1 MTVSEDTQREDAFDT
16 LECLS
21 QYRKGIDWVIVDHY
35 GLGQE
40 WQRQLRPIASRIMVI
55 DDLANRHHDCDLIL
69 DQNFGDEGR
78 DRYSSLVPDHCRLL
92 LGPQYALLRDE
103 FLRAREAAT
112 ERDGS
117 IGRILVFFGG
127 IDSPNFTRTALEA
140 IARLGQRD
148 FLVDVIIGRHNP
160 HRKEIATI
168 CNSMRNTSLSCEVND
183 IAGRMAQ
190 ADLAIGAGGTTT
202 WERCVVGLP
211 AVIVSLAKNQVA
223 VAKEAHR
230 LGAARYLG
238 SFDEVSA
245 KQIVKEI
252 EGLLEKP
259 RELRRMG
266 QAAAALL
273 DGGGVERV
281 TSELLE
287 HRSGRTDQ

>member
-1 MTVSEDTQREDAFDT
+1 MAVSEDTQRQDALDT
-16 LECLS
+16 LECLF
-21 QYRKGIDWVIVDHY
+21 QYRKRIDWVIVDHY

-40 WQRQLRPIASRIMVI
+40 WQCQLRPIASRIMVI
-55 DDLANRHHDCDLIL
+55 DDLANRHHDCDLLL
-69 DQNFGDEGR
+69 DQNFADEGR

-103 FLRAREAAT
+103 FLKAREPAT

-160 HRKEIATI
+160 HRQEVSNI
-168 CNSMRNTSLSCEVND
+168 CDAMRNTTFSCDVND
-183 IAGRMAQ
+183 MAERMAR

-211 AVIVSLAKNQVA
+211 AIIVSLAKNQVA
-223 VAKEAHR
+223 VAKEAQR

-238 SFDEVSA
+238 SFDHVSA
-245 KQIVKEI
+245 KQIAQEI
-252 EGLLEKP
+252 EGFLKKP
-259 RELRRMG
+259 RELRKMG

-273 DGGGVERV
+273 DGGGVQRV
-281 TSELLE
+281 TSALFE
-287 HRSGRTDQ
+287 HRSAGTDQ